1 MAIPHTKNKILVF
14 LVGATAGS
22 VVLVAFFLAYFWL
35 TSDSNKILVD
45 TKDLLATSGD
55 TTISDSEGY
64 DLMSVGGLEDLFDAK
79 SRFERE
85 VLLRKVL
92 LQLNSRDIAKLF
104 RLSNNVGNA
113 SLRSEIQL
121 TTIERLATIDP
132 EEALKEVE
140 NLGSDA
146 RLSLVEIIY
155 REWASQD
162 LDSSVEDASA
172 LDELDRR
179 AALSGILVS
188 DSPIPESDLLDI
200 ARVLG
205 HEKLF
210 FDHLA
215 RGILERPIRDS
226 ETSLSEFLA
235 RHGQRVEEFSNIQA
249 EAFNYIVRSKI
260 DADGASAIRLLADV
274 LHTHSSR
281 VAALTKILQKLDN
294 DNLTLSVASSMFEVD
309 REVVSQSLADWAE
322 SDPVAALKIASAFEE
337 ESAQAR
343 MQKAVLLSWAESNP
357 TSLLDNLAT
366 IPATFKNW
374 IQVEAFL
381 ALTRS
386 APSVAAERLHELPDG
401 ERKDSVVGIMAHN
414 WAERDPRAALDW
426 LRSVPSFEHLTG
438 NVLSGILRSD
448 RDMALHMALELPTR
462 DDGVGFEALVI
473 SRIARFDDVEVA
485 LEMVNL
491 ARNEETLKDMY
502 FTIGTEL
509 IRQKDTDRAMDLVGD
524 QPVEWQSGFYR
535 WVSWIW
541 AEKDPDDMIERMVDL
556 PSEDLRDTFAQVL
569 LSQHSRDPF
578 LDASQLEKLVLRY
591 RDSREKFLES
601 SLVEQLEAY
610 ERKSPE
616 AP

>member
-1 MAIPHTKNKILVF
+1 MANPQTKNKILVF
-14 LVGATAGS
+14 LVGATAGC

-45 TKDLLATSGD
+45 TQDLLATSGD
-55 TTISDSEGY
+55 MTSSDSEGY
-64 DLMSVGGLEDLFDAK
+64 DLMSVDGLEDLFDAK

-92 LQLNSRDIAKLF
+92 LQLNRRDIARLL
-104 RLSNNVGNA
+104 RLSNNVGNVG
-113 SLRSEIQL
+113 LRSEIQL
-121 TTIERLATIDP
+121 TTIERLASIDP
-132 EEALKEVE
+132 EEAFREVE
-140 NLGSDA
+140 KLGSDD
-146 RLSLVEIIY
+146 RFSLVEVIY
-155 REWASQD
+155 REWARLD
-162 LDSSVEDASA
+162 LDSSVENATA

-188 DSPIPESDLLDI
+188 DSPIAESELLDI

-205 HEKLF
+205 LEELF

-215 RGILERPIRDS
+215 REILERPIRDS
-226 ETSLSEFLA
+226 ESSLSQFLTK
-235 RHGQRVEEFSNIQA
+235 HGQHVEEYSNAQA

-260 DADGASAIRLLADV
+260 DADGASAIRILADV
-274 LHTHSSR
+274 LHNNSSR
-281 VAALTKILQKLDN
+281 VAALTKILQELDN

-309 REVVSQSLADWAE
+309 QEVVSQSLADWAE
-322 SDPVAALKIASAFEE
+322 TDPTTALEVASAFGE
-337 ESAQAR
+337 ESARAR
-343 MQKAVLLSWAESNP
+343 MQKAVLLSWAESNS
-357 TSLLDNLAT
+357 TSLLDSLPT
-366 IPATFKNW
+366 IPAAFRDW

-401 ERKDSVVGIMAHN
+401 ERKNTVEGIMAHN

-462 DDGVGFEALVI
+462 DNGVGFEATVVG
-473 SRIARFDDVEVA
+473 RIARFDDVEVA

-502 FTIGTEL
+502 FSIGTEL
-509 IRQKDTDRAMDLVGD
+509 IRQEDSDRAMDLVRD
-524 QPVEWQSGFYR
+524 QPIEWQSGFYR
-535 WVSWIW
+535 WNSWIW
-541 AEKDPDDMIERMVDL
+541 AEKDPDDMIARMDDL
-556 PSEDLRDTFAQVL
+556 PSDDLRDMFAQVL
-569 LSQHSRDPF
+569 LFQHSRKPF
-578 LDASQLEKLVLRY
+578 LDSGQLEDLVLRFQKA
-591 RDSREKFLES
+591 REKFLDTD
-601 SLVEQLEAY
+601 LVEKLEAHQ
-610 ERKSPE
+610 ESPRNNL
-616 AP
+616 